1 MRQRYCEAVYVAL
14 SMGRILPP
22 EAVEAYHIDESG
34 CCPTLAETDG
44 MTQRGL
50 ERLIDYR
57 AVKSVIEYGGSM
69 RF

>member
-1 MRQRYCEAVYVAL
+1 
-14 SMGRILPP
+14 MGRILPP

-57 AVKSVIEYGGSM
+57 AVKSIIEYGGSM

>member
-1 MRQRYCEAVYVAL
+1 
-14 SMGRILPP
+14 MGRILPP

-34 CCPTLAETDG
+34 CVPTLAEADR
-44 MTQRGL
+44 MTQRGI

-57 AVKSVIEYGGSM
+57 AVKNIIEYGGSM

>member
-1 MRQRYCEAVYVAL
+1 
-14 SMGRILPP
+14 MGRILPP
-22 EAVEAYHIDESG
+22 EAIEAYHIDESG
-34 CCPTLAETDG
+34 CSPTLMETDG

-57 AVKSVIEYGGSM
+57 AVKSIIEYGGSM